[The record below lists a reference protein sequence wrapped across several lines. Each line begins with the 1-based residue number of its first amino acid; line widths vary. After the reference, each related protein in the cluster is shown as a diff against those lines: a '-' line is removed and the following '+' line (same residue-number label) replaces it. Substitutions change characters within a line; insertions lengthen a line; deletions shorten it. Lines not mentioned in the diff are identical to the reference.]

1 MAIIDAK
8 LEIDDGVTLTAISG
22 ATQAG
27 TNEIRLDAATA
38 LMSDAWG
45 TAISPDPGEGN
56 NGLVLNFQVG
66 TAFSASNSIIAKV
79 YHHTTSTVTGGT
91 LLGSV
96 TFNSGNTAGTASAG
110 VSGAKKGFRLP
121 AGNIDRYLGV
131 LYSAI
136 SGASGAGTINCWLGL
151 DTETPSK

>member
-45 TAISPDPGEGN
+45 TAISPDPGEGHN
-56 NGLVLNFQVG
+56 ALVLNFQVG
-66 TAFSASNSIIAKV
+66 TAFNASNSFTAKV
-79 YHHTTSTVTGGT
+79 YHHTTSTVTGGS

-96 TFNSGNTAGTASAG
+96 TFGSGNTAGTASAG
-110 VSGAKKGFRLP
+110 VAGARKGFRLP

-131 LYSAI
+131 LYSAVT
-136 SGASGAGTINCWLGL
+136 GLSGAGTINCWLGL

>member
-1 MAIIDAK
+1 MAILDAK

-38 LMSDAWG
+38 TMKDAWG

-66 TAFSASNSIIAKV
+66 TAFTSSGSFKAKV
-79 YHHTTSTVTGGT
+79 YHHTTSTVTGGS
-91 LLGSV
+91 LLGTV
-96 TFNSGNTAGTASAG
+96 TFGSGTGAGSAG
-110 VSGAKKGFRLP
+110 LAGASKNFRLP
-121 AGNIDRYLGV
+121 SGTINRYVGV
-131 LYSAI
+131 LYSMVT
-136 SGASGAGTINCWLGL
+136 GASGAGTVDAWLGL
-151 DTETPSK
+151 DSQTPTS